1 MSTALALPRGVL
13 LTLLAACGA
22 RTDLSTSRAS
32 DAGAST
38 GGTCQGDAL
47 VLAASS
53 TVDAPQ
59 MDSEPESAPRL
70 AWTGSELLVAW
81 TRWTPDPYFYVVDPI
96 HLYPDH
102 LDVAPETTIG
112 VGNSSNPFIL
122 STVWDGST
130 LALFWAQDDGS
141 ILLQHFGPDGATT
154 GAMAKIVVAPTNSQ
168 TIPSDV
174 IALGGGYLFTWF
186 VQSSTGWQTFAGP
199 FTHDGAPTAT
209 QTLLYA
215 GGGYDYGAQLA
226 TMGGSVFALWSMNPA
241 NMPMTPVDT
250 VVVSLDPATGAV
262 RTMSTVD
269 QGVDYD
275 PASLATEPRAGRLDI
290 ATWLPDTSSALLLGG
305 SVGGPFVTRA
315 TIDGATSAPSI
326 AVDDCGRLVV
336 LTPRGQM
343 TPDNPLPTGL
353 TLQLVAGDGTLG
365 PAVTLPVGSSYL
377 ETYDL
382 VAVAGGFAVGWV
394 EGGAASSSPGRSLH
408 VAFVRVQ

>member
-1 MSTALALPRGVL
+1 ML
-13 LTLLAACGA
+13 LVACGA
-22 RTDLSTSRAS
+22 RTELVTN
-32 DAGAST
+32 DAGAAT
-38 GGTCQGDAL
+38 RDDVCVAGTL
-47 VLAASS
+47 VLAAST

-59 MDSEPESAPRL
+59 MDSEPESAPKL

-81 TRWTPDPYFYVVDPI
+81 TRWTPDRYFYVVDAV

-112 VGNSSNPFIL
+112 VGNSSNPFNL

-174 IALGGGYLFTWF
+174 IALGRGYLFTWF
-186 VQSSTGWQTFAGP
+186 VQTSTGWQTFAGP

-226 TMGGSVFALWSMNPA
+226 TMGGSVIALWSMTPA

-250 VVVSLDPATGAV
+250 VVASLEPATGAV
-262 RTMSTVD
+262 QTTTMVD

-275 PASLATEPRAGRLDI
+275 PASLAAEPKAGRLDV
-290 ATWLPDTSSALLLGG
+290 ATWLPDTSGALLLWG
-305 SVGGPFVTRA
+305 SFGGPFATRA
-315 TIDGATSAPSI
+315 TIDGATGAPSI
-326 AVDDCGRLVV
+326 AVDDCGRLVL

-343 TPDNPLPTGL
+343 TPDNPLPTRL
-353 TLQLVAGDGTLG
+353 TLQRVAEDGSLG

-377 ETYDL
+377 ESYDL
-382 VAVAGGFAVGWV
+382 VAVTGGFAVGWV

-408 VAFVRVQ
+408 VAYVQVQ